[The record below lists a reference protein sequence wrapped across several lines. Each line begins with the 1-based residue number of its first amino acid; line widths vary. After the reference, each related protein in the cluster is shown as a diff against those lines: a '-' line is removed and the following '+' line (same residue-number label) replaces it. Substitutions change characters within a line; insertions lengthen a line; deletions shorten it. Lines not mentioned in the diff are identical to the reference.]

1 MGNVRPVGRFAP
13 TPSGRMH
20 LGNVFAALIAWLS
33 VRSRD
38 GEMVL
43 RMEDLDTQRT
53 SGEYAEVL
61 RQDLAWLGLDYDR
74 ETPPQSQRSEVY
86 DRYFSVL
93 EEKGLIYPCY
103 CTRSQL
109 HSVNAPHLSDG
120 TYVYPGTCRNLTQA
134 QRAAMNRKPA
144 WRVRVPDR
152 LWQLDDLVQGSFQLN
167 LAAECGD
174 MVMRRAD
181 GVYVYQLAV
190 TVDDGEAGVTEVVR
204 GMDLL
209 SSAPRQMYLQELFGF
224 PHPSYGHVPMLLAP
238 DGRRLSKRDG
248 DLDLGAIRREM
259 SAERLIGSL
268 ASTAGLI
275 DRSEPISAR
284 ELAREFDW
292 KKLRKEDIFLNS
304 QDFYSLGLGRGTCFS
319 ALECI

>member
-1 MGNVRPVGRFAP
+1 MDKMTPVGRFAP

-33 VRSRD
+33 IRSKK

-53 SGEYAEVL
+53 SAEFADIL
-61 RQDLAWLGLDYDR
+61 RSDLAWLGLDYDW
-74 ETPPQSQRSEVY
+74 EQHPQSQRSEVY
-86 DRYFSVL
+86 DRYFDL
-93 EEKGLIYPCY
+93 MKEKGLLYPCY

-109 HSVNAPHLSDG
+109 HGVNAPHLSDG
-120 TYVYPGTCRNLTQA
+120 TYVYPGTCRNLA
-134 QRAAMNRKPA
+134 DPPKNRLPS

-152 LWQLDDLVQGSFQLN
+152 LWTVEDLVQGHYELN
-167 LAAECGD
+167 LATDCGD
-174 MVMRRAD
+174 MVVRRAD

-224 PHPSYGHVPMLLAP
+224 AHPVYGHVPMLMAE
-238 DGRRLSKRDG
+238 DGRRLSKRDR
-248 DLDLGAIRREM
+248 DLDLGQLRKRITPEQ
-259 SAERLIGSL
+259 LIGVL
-268 ASTAGLI
+268 AHAAGLI
-275 DRSEPISAR
+275 DTLTPISAE

-292 KKLRKEDIFLNS
+292 KRLRNENIYINHENL
-304 QDFYSLGLGRGTCFS
+304 Y
-319 ALECI
+319 

>member
-1 MGNVRPVGRFAP
+1 MADLKPVGRFAP

-53 SGEYAEVL
+53 SAEFAETL
-61 RQDLAWLGLDYDR
+61 RDDLRWLGFTWDR
-74 ETPPQSQRSEVY
+74 ETPAQSQRSAVY
-86 DRYFSVL
+86 DKYFEIL
-93 EEKGLIYPCY
+93 REKGLLYPCY

-120 TYVYPGTCRNLTQA
+120 TYVYPGTCRNLTEGE
-134 QRAAMNRKPA
+134 RAAFRRPPA
-144 WRVRVPDR
+144 WRVVVPDR
-152 LWQLDDLVQGSFQLN
+152 VWTVEDRIQGTYRCN
-167 LAAECGD
+167 LATECGD
-174 MVMRRAD
+174 MVVRRAD

-204 GMDLL
+204 GSDLL

-224 PHPSYGHVPMLLAP
+224 PHPEYAHVPMLLSP
-238 DGRRLSKRDG
+238 DGRRLSKRDR
-248 DLDLGAIRREM
+248 DMDLGQLRETTTPEDLLGALAYACGLLDRNEPA
-259 SAERLIGSL
+259 SAKEL
-268 ASTAGLI
+268 ASIFAWEKIKKADICLPPEAV
-275 DRSEPISAR
+275 DRAQT
-284 ELAREFDW
+284 
-292 KKLRKEDIFLNS
+292 N
-304 QDFYSLGLGRGTCFS
+304 
-319 ALECI
+319 

>member
-1 MGNVRPVGRFAP
+1 MEMTPVGRFAP

-53 SGEYAEVL
+53 SEEYANLL
-61 RQDLAWLGLDYDR
+61 RQDLNWLGLDYDR
-74 ETPPQSQRSEVY
+74 ETPPQSARSRVY
-86 DRYFSVL
+86 DRYFEQL
-93 EEKGLIYPCY
+93 QEMGLLYPCY

-120 TYVYPGTCRNLTQA
+120 TYVYPGTCRNLTPA
-134 QRAAMNRKPA
+134 QRAAMDRKPA
-144 WRVRVPDR
+144 WRVVVPDR
-152 LWQLDDLVQGSFQLN
+152 EWSFTDRVQGAYALN
-167 LAAECGD
+167 LATECGD
-174 MVMRRAD
+174 MVVRRAD

-224 PHPSYGHVPMLLAP
+224 PHPEYGHVPMLLAP
-238 DGRRLSKRDG
+238 DGRRLSKRDR
-248 DLDLGAIRREM
+248 DLDLGQLQKWVN
-259 SAERLIGSL
+259 AETVIGTL
-268 ASTAGLI
+268 AFSAGLI
-275 DRSEPISAR
+275 DRQESISAK
-284 ELAREFDW
+284 ELATVFQWE
-292 KKLRKEDIFLNS
+292 KLKGDAIYLDARAFGK
-304 QDFYSLGLGRGTCFS
+304 
-319 ALECI
+319 

>member
-1 MGNVRPVGRFAP
+1 MAVLKPVGRFAP

-53 SGEYAEVL
+53 SAEFARIL
-61 RQDLAWLGLDYDR
+61 REDLAWLGLDYDR
-74 ETPPQSQRSEVY
+74 ETLPQSQRSDVY
-86 DRYFSVL
+86 DKYFEIL
-93 EEKGLIYPCY
+93 RDKGLLYPCY

-109 HSVNAPHLSDG
+109 HGVNAPHLSDG
-120 TYVYPGTCRNLTQA
+120 TYVYPGTCRNLKEPPKS
-134 QRAAMNRKPA
+134 RIPS
-144 WRVRVPDR
+144 WRVMVTDK
-152 LWQLDDLVQGSFQLN
+152 LWTVEDKCQGHYELN
-167 LAAECGD
+167 LATDCGD
-174 MVMRRAD
+174 MVVRRAD

-224 PHPSYGHVPMLLAP
+224 PHPEYGHVPMLLAP
-238 DGRRLSKRDG
+238 DGRRLSKRDR
-248 DLDLGAIRREM
+248 DLDLGELRRRIKPEQ
-259 SAERLIGSL
+259 LIGAL
-268 ASTAGLI
+268 AYAGGIL
-275 DRSEPISAR
+275 DRKCPISAA
-284 ELAREFDW
+284 ELAKEFSWD
-292 KKLRKEDIFLNS
+292 KLKGDSIYLDAEQL
-304 QDFYSLGLGRGTCFS
+304 T
-319 ALECI
+319 

>member
-1 MGNVRPVGRFAP
+1 MKQQHPVGRFAP

-33 VRSRD
+33 VRSAD

-53 SGEYAEVL
+53 SADFADIL
-61 RQDLAWLGLDYDR
+61 RDDLSWLGLDYDR
-74 ETPPQSQRSEVY
+74 ETAPQSQRSQVY
-86 DRYFSVL
+86 DRYFEML
-93 EEKGLIYPCY
+93 QEKGLIYPCY

-120 TYVYPGTCRNLTQA
+120 TYVYTGTCRNLKEPPP
-134 QRAAMNRKPA
+134 NRVPA
-144 WRVRVPDR
+144 WRVMVPDR
-152 LWQLDDLVQGSFQLN
+152 LWTLEDKVQGHYELN
-167 LAAECGD
+167 LATQCGD

-190 TVDDGEAGVTEVVR
+190 TVDDGEAGITEVVR

-224 PHPSYGHVPMLLAP
+224 PHPEYGHVPMLLAP
-238 DGRRLSKRDG
+238 YGRRLSKRDR
-248 DLDLGAIRREM
+248 DLDLGELRKRISPEQ
-259 SAERLIGSL
+259 LIGTL
-268 ASTAGLI
+268 AFASGLI
-275 DRSEPISAR
+275 DRNCAVSAK
-284 ELAREFDW
+284 ELAREFSWD
-292 KKLRKEDIFLNS
+292 KLKGDSIYLDS
-304 QDFYSLGLGRGTCFS
+304 SKL
-319 ALECI
+319 I

>member
-1 MGNVRPVGRFAP
+1 MTNTSPVGRFAP

-33 VRSRD
+33 VRSRN

-53 SGEYAEVL
+53 SADFADIL
-61 RQDLAWLGLDYDR
+61 RSDLAWLGLDYDR
-74 ETPPQSQRSEVY
+74 ETVPQSQRSY
-86 DRYFSVL
+86 DRYFDCL
-93 EEKGLIYPCY
+93 KEKGLIYPCY

-120 TYVYPGTCRNLTQA
+120 TYVYTGTCRNLTEPPKG
-134 QRAAMNRKPA
+134 RIPS
-144 WRVRVPDR
+144 WRVIVPDQV
-152 LWQLDDLVQGSFQLN
+152 WTVEDKVQGHYELN
-167 LAAECGD
+167 LATQCGD

-224 PHPSYGHVPMLLAP
+224 RHPEYGHVPMLLAP
-238 DGRRLSKRDG
+238 DGRRLSKRDK
-248 DLDLGAIRREM
+248 DLDLGELRKHITPEA
-259 SAERLIGSL
+259 LIGTL
-268 ASTAGLI
+268 AFASGLI
-275 DRSEPISAR
+275 DRNIPISAK
-284 ELAREFDW
+284 ELAGEFSWERLKGDS
-292 KKLRKEDIFLNS
+292 IYLNAE
-304 QDFYSLGLGRGTCFS
+304 QLTK
-319 ALECI
+319 